1 MLRQL
6 IDVVFWRALMLSL
19 DFVRAQS
26 LLFDNFN
33 DRLLVHLHA
42 MLIVRLKWTATLIVK
57 VTRVHVVRCRGAPS

>member
-6 IDVVFWRALMLSL
+6 IDVVFWRALMLPL